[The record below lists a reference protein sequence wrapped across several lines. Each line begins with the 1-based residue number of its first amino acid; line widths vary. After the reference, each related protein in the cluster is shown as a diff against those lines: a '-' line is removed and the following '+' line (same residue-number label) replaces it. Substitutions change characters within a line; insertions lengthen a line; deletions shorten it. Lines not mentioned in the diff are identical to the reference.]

1 MLCAIRVT
9 LCVSGIVRA
18 VHQSSSK
25 LGDIPLV
32 RLDLFESLPSR
43 RVGCRASTT
52 NSAAKSRSTSLY
64 NGGASSRGGCRALQ
78 LYSALHLY
86 SSTALYTLHPLH
98 PPSGPGGPRAL
109 PGPACHSRAEAP
121 KSAGRGAWRA
131 RRGENRPG
139 EPSCP
144 GPSAAHRPAR
154 SLTAGPGQ
162 EGLPGPFCARRAGEE
177 KTGLAKAR
185 SAARERPLL
194 TRPGPAGAP
203 AGPGTGPARARPT
216 YVRGPSYIRR
226 LPSSYVKGLL

>member
-1 MLCAIRVT
+1 MVARTEPDPAHALW
-9 LCVSGIVRA
+9 RA
-18 VHQSSSK
+18 
-25 LGDIPLV
+25 
-32 RLDLFESLPSR
+32 RL
-43 RVGCRASTT
+43 A
-52 NSAAKSRSTSLY
+52 
-64 NGGASSRGGCRALQ
+64 
-78 LYSALHLY
+78 
-86 SSTALYTLHPLH
+86 
-98 PPSGPGGPRAL
+98 PPGPGPRAL

-139 EPSCP
+139 KPSCP

-177 KTGLAKAR
+177 KTGLARAR

-226 LPSSYVKGLL
+226 LPKRASKRSVGLFDRGVREILCLCCLLLSLWRSRSWPA